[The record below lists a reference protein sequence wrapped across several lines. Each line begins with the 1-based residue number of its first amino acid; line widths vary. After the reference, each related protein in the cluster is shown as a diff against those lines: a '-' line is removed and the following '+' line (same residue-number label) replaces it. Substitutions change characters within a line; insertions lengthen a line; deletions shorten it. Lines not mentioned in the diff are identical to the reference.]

1 MKEIGGYLELDEFI
15 DNEYYK
21 DLIRLNTGR
30 NALIY
35 IIKAKK
41 IKKLYIPYYLCNS
54 ISNVL
59 VEYRIDFEYYNI
71 DKKFNPLLN
80 KTIDKDEYVYIV
92 NYFGQLSNTRIQ
104 YFKEQYKNIIVDNTQ
119 AFFQKPID
127 GIDTIY
133 SCRKF
138 FGVPD
143 GAYLSTDKF
152 LAEKLEIDI
161 SKDRVKHILGRYEGR
176 ASDYYNY
183 FQENDKNLKNEPL
196 KYMSMLTR
204 NILKAID
211 YTKVRDIRKKNYF
224 YLDEKLKRINKL
236 KVLEPDVP
244 FAYPLYLENGMEIK
258 KELIEEKIYIPTL
271 WANVLDNVK
280 PESIEYKYIL
290 NILPIP
296 CDQRCGE
303 NEMEYIV
310 NKIIGRVKNV

>member
-152 LAEKLEIDI
+152 LEEKLEFDV
-161 SKDRVKHILGRYEGR
+161 SKNRMKHILGRYEGR

-183 FQENDKNLKNEPL
+183 FQKNDKDLKNEPL
-196 KYMSMLTR
+196 KYMSKLTI

-211 YTKVRDIRKKNYF
+211 YAKVSDIRRKNYF
-224 YLDEKLKRINKL
+224 YLDKKLKKINKL
-236 KVLEPDVP
+236 KLLEPNVP

-258 KELIEEKIYIPTL
+258 KKLIEEKIYIPTL

-296 CDQRCGE
+296 CDQRYGE
-303 NEMEYIV
+303 NEMECIT
-310 NKIIGRVKNV
+310 NNIIRRVKNV

>member
-1 MKEIGGYLELDEFI
+1 M
-15 DNEYYK
+15 
-21 DLIRLNTGR
+21 
-30 NALIY
+30 
-35 IIKAKK
+35 
-41 IKKLYIPYYLCNS
+41 
-54 ISNVL
+54 
-59 VEYRIDFEYYNI
+59 
-71 DKKFNPLLN
+71 
-80 KTIDKDEYVYIV
+80 
-92 NYFGQLSNTRIQ
+92 SNTRIQ
-104 YFKEQYKNIIVDNTQ
+104 YFNEQYKNIIIDNTQ

-152 LAEKLEIDI
+152 LVEKLEIDI

-183 FQENDKNLKNEPL
+183 FQKNDKDLKNEPL

-211 YTKVRDIRKKNYF
+211 YTKVRDIRRKNYF
-224 YLDEKLKRINKL
+224 YLDEKLKKINTL

-244 FAYPLYLENGMEIK
+244 FAYPLYLKNGMEIK
-258 KELIEEKIYIPTL
+258 KELILEKIYIPTL

-280 PESIEYKYIL
+280 PESIEYKYIS
-290 NILPIP
+290 NILLIQVIKGMEKMRWSIP
-296 CDQRCGE
+296 RKLSG
-303 NEMEYIV
+303 
-310 NKIIGRVKNV
+310 G

>member
-152 LAEKLEIDI
+152 LEEKLEFDV
-161 SKDRVKHILGRYEGR
+161 SKNRMKHILGRYEGR

-183 FQENDKNLKNEPL
+183 FQKNDKDLKNEPL

-211 YTKVRDIRKKNYF
+211 YTKVRDIRRKNYF
-224 YLDEKLKRINKL
+224 YLDEKLKKINTL

-280 PESIEYKYIL
+280 PESIEYKYIS
-290 NILPIP
+290 NILLI
-296 CDQRCGE
+296 QVIKG
-303 NEMEYIV
+303 MEKMRWSILLR
-310 NKIIGRVKNV
+310 KLSGG